1 MVPRVGQRIG
11 PYEILG
17 RLGSGGMGLVFSA
30 WDARLQRDVAIK
42 LLRDEYATPEM
53 RSRFLQEA
61 RAASG
66 LNHPNICTIFD
77 IGEQGGDP
85 YLVMELLKGETLR
98 ARIASGMIS
107 PDDVIRV
114 ASEVADALTVAHT
127 RGIIHRDIKPA
138 NIILVDK
145 PGGRFG
151 TKVLDFGLAKVDLGD
166 GMDRFDLT
174 SLGSTVGTVSYMSPE
189 QARGEPLDARS
200 DLFSLGVVLYE
211 MATGQVPFRGATSA
225 LVFVQL
231 LSQAP
236 ETVREQNAA
245 IPKELEKV
253 ILKLLEKD
261 RGMRYQSAAE
271 LVEALHRVQ
280 EKGSSSGRP
289 IWDATAGDV
298 EFSEAG
304 RPAAGESE
312 TSTPGPVI
320 GESVIRPVRRI
331 FASDS
336 ELPAKSSSRPPPP
349 RTPSSSSQY
358 PIASP
363 LTQTQG
369 GVSSSRPAPPS
380 TTTGAPLIITRT
392 PLPRSSPRLL
402 PDPSQEINEGGEAAV
417 PQERPPR
424 SPVDVRKAYP
434 WLLAAI
440 VLVVSAVTAWLFW
453 PRHAPAANQAT
464 SVVMTSL
471 TNNTADTILTG
482 ALNAALKF
490 DLEQSTR
497 FAVRDSSTFAASMRA
512 LGLPA
517 GSQPGMQEI
526 RQAALAIG
534 ASHVLLGDVRKEGSL
549 YVVSIKL
556 YDVGNGHVDL
566 SASQT
571 ATSREQL
578 PDAIDRL
585 ATEIRL
591 GLGESGEA
599 VSRTDMPL
607 SKEASSNLEALND
620 FNTGEMLMNSGVGGS
635 YVAAMGAFGSAW
647 AADSHFS
654 QAQMALAELYR
665 RQRAPKAAAQASQ
678 LAMDAASTASDR
690 TRLLAQARYA
700 LDGSGN
706 IPRSVAL
713 LQQVLATYPS
723 DIQATV
729 QLATAQRIEG
739 LFAESVDTSQRVVR
753 QDPYDEGASGAE
765 EAALVAQGQI
775 DLARQKEAQVRR
787 AGGGHP
793 GIRVLINFLG
803 SRDNGEMGVD
813 LSDAPDRFAAG
824 QLQAQVYD
832 ATGLMSAGMGVWY
845 NLATLA
851 ESHPELQSAAGEE
864 LSAGALDRA
873 LVEDCVTAQ
882 TMLHDAISYPMGATG
897 LFNVGTTS
905 ALCGNLET
913 AQQELD
919 MMQKEYPDSFAVKGY
934 YAPDLL
940 AAIQWK
946 SGNTDAALTTLE
958 TAKQY
963 DLISL
968 TPYLRGVIHLKAGQ
982 ADMAILDF
990 GTTILQHRG
999 AMAFTNPVLIPMA
1012 QLQLAR
1018 AYQAKGD
1025 QAASSSEY
1033 GKFLQMW
1040 NVNSG
1045 QDMVRE
1051 ARAASH

>member
-42 LLRDEYATPEM
+42 LLRDEYTNPEM

-98 ARIASGMIS
+98 ARIASGVIS
-107 PDDVIRV
+107 PEDVIRV

-231 LSQAP
+231 LSQPP
-236 ETVREQNAA
+236 EMVRDQNAA
-245 IPKELEKV
+245 IPRQLEN
-253 ILKLLEKD
+253 IIMKLLEKD
-261 RGMRYQSAAE
+261 RGMRYQSAGE
-271 LVEALHRVQ
+271 LVEALNRIQ
-280 EKGSSSGRP
+280 ENGSSSGRS
-289 IWDATAGDV
+289 IWDTVRG
-298 EFSEAG
+298 EEWSETGNPGA
-304 RPAAGESE
+304 RESE
-312 TSTPGPVI
+312 TAIPRPVV
-320 GESVIRPVRRI
+320 GESVIRPVRRV

-336 ELPAKSSSRPPPP
+336 ELPEKQQSRPSSAKP
-349 RTPSSSSQY
+349 PSSSSQY
-358 PIASP
+358 PSASP
-363 LTQTQG
+363 LPLTQG
-369 GVSSSRPAPPS
+369 GTSSSRPAPPS
-380 TTTGAPLIITRT
+380 TTTGAPLIMTRS

-402 PDPSQEINEGGEAAV
+402 PDPLQEMGGEDEVQREKA
-417 PQERPPR
+417 PR
-424 SPVDVRKAYP
+424 IPVDVRKAYP

-440 VLVVSAVTAWLFW
+440 VLLVGAATAWLFW
-453 PRHAPAANQAT
+453 PRHAPPANQAT
-464 SVVMTSL
+464 NLVLTSL

-497 FAVRDSSTFAASMRA
+497 FAVRDASTFAASMAA

-517 GSQPGMQEI
+517 GTQPGLQQI
-526 RQAALAIG
+526 RQAAQSIG
-534 ASHVLLGDVRKEGSL
+534 ASHVLLGEIHKEGSL
-549 YVVSIKL
+549 YVLSIKL
-556 YDVGNGHVDL
+556 YDVSNGHLDVN
-566 SASQT
+566 ASQT
-571 ATSREQL
+571 AASREQL

-591 GLGESGEA
+591 GLGESGDA
-599 VSRTDMPL
+599 VSRTAVPL

-620 FNTGEMLMNSGVGGS
+620 FYSGETLMDGSGGS
-635 YVAAMGAFGSAW
+635 YVAAMTAFVNAW
-647 AADSHFS
+647 TADPHFP

-665 RQRAPKAAAQASQ
+665 RQRAQKEAAQAAQ
-678 LAMDAASTASDR
+678 LAMVAATTASER
-690 TRLLAQARYA
+690 TRLLAQASYA

-706 IPRSVAL
+706 IPRAVIL

-723 DIQATV
+723 DIQAIV
-729 QLATAQRIEG
+729 QLATAQRAEG
-739 LFAESVDTSQRVVR
+739 LFAESVETSQRVLHL
-753 QDPYDEGASGAE
+753 DPYDSGASGAE
-765 EAALVAQGQI
+765 ESGLIAQGQI
-775 DLARQKEAQVRR
+775 DLARQKEAQIRR

-793 GIRVLINFLG
+793 GVRVLINFLG
-803 SRDNGEMGVD
+803 TRDNGEVGVD
-813 LSDAPDRFAAG
+813 LSDVPDRFGAG
-824 QLQAQVYD
+824 QIQAQVYD
-832 ATGLMSAGMGVWY
+832 ATGLLSAGLGMWY

-851 ESHPELQSAAGEE
+851 ESHQELQSAAGEE
-864 LSAGALDRA
+864 LSNGALDRA
-873 LVEDCVTAQ
+873 LVEDCTTAQ
-882 TMLHDAISYPMGATG
+882 AVLHDAISYPMGAAG
-897 LFNVGTTS
+897 LFNVGVTS

-919 MMQKEYPDSFAVKGY
+919 TMQKEYPDSFAVKGY

-940 AAIQWK
+940 AVIQWK
-946 SGNTDAALTTLE
+946 SGNSDAALISLDS
-958 TAKQY
+958 AKQN
-963 DLISL
+963 DQISL
-968 TPYLRGVIHLKAGQ
+968 TPYLRGVIHLKTGQ
-982 ADMAILDF
+982 PDMAILDF
-990 GTTILQHRG
+990 ATTILQHRG
-999 AMAFTNPVLIPMA
+999 AMSLTNPVLIPMA

-1018 AYQAKGD
+1018 AYQLKGD
-1025 QAASSSEY
+1025 QATSATEY
-1033 GKFLQMW
+1033 AKFLQMW

-1051 ARAASH
+1051 ARAATH

>member
-42 LLRDEYATPEM
+42 LLRDEFATPEM

-98 ARIASGMIS
+98 ARIQSGMIS
-107 PDDVIRV
+107 SEDVVRV
-114 ASEVADALTVAHT
+114 ATEVADALTVAHT

-231 LSQAP
+231 LSQPP
-236 ETVREQNAA
+236 ETVCEQNAA
-245 IPKELEKV
+245 IPAELEHV

-261 RGMRYQSAAE
+261 RGLRYQSAVE
-271 LVEALHRVQ
+271 LVDALHRIH
-280 EKGSSSGRP
+280 ERGSSAVRQAWTPEAENS
-289 IWDATAGDV
+289 ANGDY
-298 EFSEAG
+298 
-304 RPAAGESE
+304 E
-312 TSTPGPVI
+312 TSAPAPISRSI
-320 GESVIRPVRRI
+320 GESVIRPVKRI
-331 FASDS
+331 VASDS
-336 ELPAKSSSRPPPP
+336 DSAGKPTSRPSSTKPPV
-349 RTPSSSSQY
+349 SSSQY
-358 PIASP
+358 ASASP
-363 LTQTQG
+363 LLMQG
-369 GVSSSRPAPPS
+369 GNSPTPS
-380 TTTGAPLIITRT
+380 TATGAPLVVTRT

-402 PDPSQEINEGGEAAV
+402 PDPAQEITESGDEGVLREKI
-417 PQERPPR
+417 PR
-424 SPVDVRKAYP
+424 APVDVRKAYP

-440 VLVVSAVTAWLFW
+440 VLVVGAGTAWLFW
-453 PRHAPAANQAT
+453 PRHAPLGNQAT

-482 ALNAALKF
+482 ALNSALKF

-497 FAVRDSSTFAASMRA
+497 FAVRDASTFAASMQA
-512 LGLPA
+512 LGLP
-517 GSQPGMQEI
+517 GGTQPGMQQI
-526 RQAALAIG
+526 RQAAQAIG
-534 ASHVLLGDVRKEGSL
+534 ASHVLLGDVHKEGSS
-549 YVVSIKL
+549 YVISVKL
-556 YDVGNGHVDL
+556 YDVSNGRVDVN
-566 SASQT
+566 
-571 ATSREQL
+571 ATQNAASREQL

-591 GLGESGEA
+591 GLGESGDTI
-599 VSRTDMPL
+599 SRTAVPL
-607 SKEASSNLEALND
+607 SKEASSNLDALND
-620 FNTGEMLMNSGVGGS
+620 FNTGETLMNAGSSGS
-635 YVAAMGAFGSAW
+635 YVAAMTAFVNAW
-647 AADSHFS
+647 TADSHFP

-665 RQRAPKAAAQASQ
+665 RQRAPKAAAQAAQ
-678 LAMDAASTASDR
+678 LAVEAATTASDR
-690 TRLLAQARYA
+690 TRQLAQASYA

-706 IPRSVAL
+706 IPRAVVL
-713 LQQVLATYPS
+713 LQQVLATYPA
-723 DIQATV
+723 DVQAAV
-729 QLATAQRIEG
+729 QLATAQRTEG
-739 LFAESVDTSQRVVR
+739 LFAEAVETSQRVLH
-753 QDPYDEGASGAE
+753 QDPYDPGASGAE
-765 EAALVAQGQI
+765 EAALIAQGQI
-775 DLARQKEAQVRR
+775 DWARQKEAQIRR

-793 GIRVLINFLG
+793 GVRVLINFLG
-803 SRDNGEMGVD
+803 TRDNGEVGVD
-813 LSDAPDRFAAG
+813 LSDVPDRVAAG
-824 QLQAQVYD
+824 QIQAQVYD
-832 ATGLMSAGMGVWY
+832 ATGLMSAGLEMWY
-845 NLATLA
+845 NLATQA
-851 ESHPELQSAAGEE
+851 ESHPELQSAAGEV
-864 LSAGALDRA
+864 LSSGALDRA
-873 LVEDCVTAQ
+873 LAEDCTTAQ
-882 TMLHDAISYPMGATG
+882 TVLHDAISYPMGATG
-897 LFNVGTTS
+897 LFNVGTTA

-919 MMQKEYPDSFAVKGY
+919 TMQKDYPDSSAVKGY

-940 AAIQWK
+940 AVIQWK
-946 SGNTDAALTTLE
+946 SGNSDAALTTLDS
-958 TAKQY
+958 AKLY
-963 DLISL
+963 DQISL
-968 TPYLRGVIHLKAGQ
+968 TPYLRGVIHLKTGQ
-982 ADMAILDF
+982 PDMAIMDF
-990 GTTILQHRG
+990 STNILQHRG
-999 AMAFTNPVLIPMA
+999 AMAFTNPMVIPMA
-1012 QLQLAR
+1012 QLQMAR
-1018 AYQAKGD
+1018 AYQIKGD
-1025 QAASSSEY
+1025 VANSSAEY

-1051 ARAASH
+1051 AKAATH